1 MSETNEASVQ
11 SVVVQRCE
19 TCHWW
24 SAEFD
29 TRAGRNVCLWHT
41 AWQGNKD
48 RKIDFGDPVRFIRTT
63 PDFGCVAWEADR
75 RNKVG

>member
-1 MSETNEASVQ
+1 MGENEASVQ
-11 SVVVQRCE
+11 SVAIQRCE

-24 SAEFD
+24 SAELG

-41 AWQGNKD
+41 GLKDAKNRKVDFGNKS
-48 RKIDFGDPVRFIRTT
+48 FRTL
-63 PDFGCVAWEADR
+63 PDFGCVCWEADR